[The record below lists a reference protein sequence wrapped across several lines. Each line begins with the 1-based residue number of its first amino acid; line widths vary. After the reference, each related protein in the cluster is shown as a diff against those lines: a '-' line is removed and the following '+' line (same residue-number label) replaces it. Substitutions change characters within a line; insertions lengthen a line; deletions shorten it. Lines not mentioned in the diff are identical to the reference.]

1 MKHIKYFVLFVAVA
15 AGFSACKRD
24 DFDAEAQFK
33 ADTTAIRNYVT
44 ANNIPVVKD
53 KYGVFYQIINPG
65 TGSTIYTGSTK
76 VTVDYSG
83 SVLGK
88 SETFDSSA
96 GQPRELTLGSLIA
109 GWQIGIPYIQ
119 KGGKIRLFIPSEYA
133 YGNNGQS
140 AIPANSVL
148 DFTIE
153 LTNVQQL

>member
-1 MKHIKYFVLFVAVA
+1 MKHIKYLVLFVAVI
-15 AGFSACKRD
+15 AGFTACKRD
-24 DFDAEAQFK
+24 DFDAEAQYK
-33 ADTTAIRNYVT
+33 ADTTAIRSYVT

-53 KYGVFYQIINPG
+53 KYGVFYQIITPG
-65 TGSTIYTGSTK
+65 TGSATYTGNTL

-83 SVLGK
+83 RVLGR
-88 SETFDSSA
+88 SETFDSSN
-96 GQPRELTLGSLIA
+96 GQPREFKLSGLIA

-133 YGNNGQS
+133 YGNTGQS

-153 LTNVQQL
+153 LTNVQ